1 MKRSQHSQIILVT
14 HIYTQ
19 CVCVCVY
26 LYRCSAAQ
34 ADCTVTGL
42 VAQMCREATHSLQ
55 CVPDVRQEAAQR
67 PLQVDLRTTLHRL
80 QADAAQRVAAQD
92 GG

>member
-1 MKRSQHSQIILVT
+1 
-14 HIYTQ
+14 
-19 CVCVCVY
+19 
-26 LYRCSAAQ
+26 
-34 ADCTVTGL
+34 
-42 VAQMCREATHSLQ
+42 MCREAAHSLQ

-92 GG
+92 GGERNCDQTLSDLRFYCRAAMVPAAALCLFM